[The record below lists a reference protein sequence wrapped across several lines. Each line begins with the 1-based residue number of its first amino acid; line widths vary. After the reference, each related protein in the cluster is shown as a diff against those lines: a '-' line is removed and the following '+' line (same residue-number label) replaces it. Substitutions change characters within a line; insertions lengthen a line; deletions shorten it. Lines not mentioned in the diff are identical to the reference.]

1 MSNVEQDQKPTAEV
15 AEAIVKEEKPEQD
28 VKEEE
33 EKIEQGIKEALLKVK
48 GIVPEHLAN
57 AEVVCLLFADEEM
70 RIPAG
75 LMQQCKT
82 FRDWVCKWY
91 YPRIYI

>member
-28 VKEEE
+28 DNQQEE
-33 EKIEQGIKEALLKVK
+33 EKIEQKIKEALLKVK

-82 FRDWVCKWY
+82 FRDWVCQ
-91 YPRIYI
+91 

>member
-1 MSNVEQDQKPTAEV
+1 MSNVEQDQKPTEEV

-33 EKIEQGIKEALLKVK
+33 ALPKVQ

-57 AEVVCLLFADEEM
+57 ADVVCVLSDGEM
-70 RIPAG
+70 RVPAG
-75 LMQQCKT
+75 LMQQSKL
-82 FRDWVCKWY
+82 FRDWVFQ
-91 YPRIYI
+91 